1 MRLDDKKKNILKE
14 KAFILSAIIIQLT
27 VFAVFYI
34 YCNFSSILMAFQLRD
49 GTGNV
54 FWTFQNFT
62 DFFTDLFKG
71 DQGELFLAAKNTF
84 KFFLLGQIMFPI
96 AFMTSYF
103 MYKKIPGYKAFRIL
117 FFIPSVLSSV
127 VWTFLYRE
135 IVGTQGPIA
144 QVWQVIGGLADPP
157 TFLTDQRYALAFVML
172 YSIWFGIA
180 GNFVLY
186 SGTLTRIPNEIIEV
200 GRLDGIKWH
209 KELVSVIVPL
219 VWPTISTVWLLSLMG
234 VFTASGE
241 ILLLT
246 GGSYGTNT
254 LSYFLFTKVY
264 NVPETS
270 NTYNYSA
277 AIGLVLT
284 MLTLPIV
291 FTVKHFLEKVEN
303 VEY

>member
-1 MRLDDKKKNILKE
+1 MKLTDKRKNLLKE
-14 KAFILSAIIIQLT
+14 RAFIFSAIVIQLT
-27 VFAVFYI
+27 VFAVFYV
-34 YCNFSSILMAFQLRD
+34 YCNFSSIIMAFQLRD
-49 GTGNV
+49 VSGNV
-54 FWTFQNFT
+54 YWTFRNFT
-62 DFFTDLFKG
+62 DIFADLMRAGNG
-71 DQGELFLAAKNTF
+71 DLYLATINTF
-84 KFFLLGQIMFPI
+84 KFFILGQILFPI

-103 MYKKIPGYKAFRIL
+103 MYKKVPGYKVYRIL
-117 FFIPSVLSSV
+117 FFIPSILSSV
-127 VWTFLYRE
+127 VWSFLYKE
-135 IVGTQGPIA
+135 IVGTHGPIA
-144 QVWQVIGGLADPP
+144 QIWQAFGGLTDPP
-157 TFLTDQRYALAFVML
+157 TFLTDPRYALAFVMI

-186 SGTLTRIPNEIIEV
+186 SGTLARIPNEIIEV
-200 GRLDGIKWH
+200 GRLDGIKWYR
-209 KELVSVIVPL
+209 ELVSVIVPL

-234 VFTASGE
+234 LFSATGN

-254 LSYFLFTKVY
+254 LSYYLFTRVY
-264 NVPETS
+264 DVPENS

-284 MLTLPIV
+284 LLTLPIV